1 MTQYHSKVMWDKMK
15 IAIITG
21 TRAEYGL
28 LYPVMRAIQD
38 HPELDLSIIATGMH
52 LSPEH
57 GYTVKEIEKDGF
69 DIDVTVDM
77 LFSNDTGASM
87 AKSVGVGIIGITQ
100 ALEHIKPNIVLALGD
115 RDEPF
120 AGAIAASHMNIPVA
134 HIHGGD
140 TTGGGCIDD
149 SIRHSITKFAHIHFP
164 VTEES
169 AGRIEKLGEEPW
181 RIHTVGAPGL
191 DTILNAKLIPKEQL
205 IKQYSLNANKPLL
218 LAIQHP
224 VTTQPENAGNEMR
237 TTLEAL
243 SELDVQTILVY
254 PNSDAGG
261 RSMIEVIKEYE
272 HIPFLH
278 TFKSLPHIE
287 YLSLLNIADALV
299 GNSSS
304 GIIEA
309 SSFHLPVVNIG
320 IRQEGRQRTDNVINV
335 ASNKEHI
342 IEAINTALYDEVFK
356 QKVNECVNPYGDGKA
371 GVRIAEVL
379 AEIEIDQ
386 KLLQKKITY

>member
-1 MTQYHSKVMWDKMK
+1 MSRK
-15 IAIITG
+15 ITVITG

-28 LYPVMRAIQD
+28 LYPVMRAIQN
-38 HPELDLSIIATGMH
+38 HPKLDLSIIATGMH

-57 GYTVKEIEKDGF
+57 GYTVKEIENDGF
-69 DIDVTVDM
+69 EIDVTVDM

-100 ALEHIKPNIVLALGD
+100 ALEHIKPDIVLVLGD

-120 AGAIAASHMNIPVA
+120 TGVIAASHMNIPIA

-140 TTGGGCIDD
+140 STTGGCIDE

-164 VTEES
+164 ATEES
-169 AGRIEKLGEEPW
+169 AVRIKKLGEETW
-181 RIHTVGAPGL
+181 RIHTAGAPGL
-191 DTILNAKLIPKEQL
+191 DTILNTNFIQKEQL
-205 IKQYSLNANKPLL
+205 IERYSLNANKPLL
-218 LAIQHP
+218 LAVQHP
-224 VTTQPENAGNEMR
+224 VTTQPENAANEMR

-243 SELDVQTILVY
+243 FELGVQTILVY
-254 PNSDAGG
+254 PNADAGG

-272 HIPFLH
+272 HLSFLR

-287 YLSLLNIADALV
+287 YLSLLNIAYALV

-320 IRQEGRQRTDNVINV
+320 IRQEGRQRTNNVIDV
-335 ASNKEHI
+335 ASDKEKI
-342 IEAINTALYDEVFK
+342 IEAINTALNDEAFK
-356 QKVNECVNPYGDGKA
+356 QKTNECVNPYGNGKA
-371 GVRIAEVL
+371 AVRIAEVL
-379 AEIEIDQ
+379 AGIEIDQ

>member
-1 MTQYHSKVMWDKMK
+1 MAVKKV
-15 IAIITG
+15 AVITG

-28 LYPVMRAIQD
+28 LYPVMRAIQN
-38 HPELDLSIIATGMH
+38 HSELDNSIIATGMH

-69 DIDVTVDM
+69 KVDVAVDM
-77 LFSNDTGASM
+77 LLSNDTGASM
-87 AKSVGVGIIGITQ
+87 SKSVGIGLIGITQ
-100 ALEHIKPNIVLALGD
+100 ALEQIKPDIVLVLGD

-120 AGAIAASHMNIPVA
+120 AGAIAASHMNIPLA

-140 TTGGGCIDD
+140 STTGGCIDE

-164 VTEES
+164 ATEES
-169 AGRIEKLGEEPW
+169 AERIEKLGEEPW

-191 DTILNAKLIPKEQL
+191 DTILNTKLISKEQL
-205 IKQYSLNANKPLL
+205 IEQYSLNANEPLL

-224 VTTQPENAGNEMR
+224 VTTQPENAANEMR

-243 SELDVQTILVY
+243 AELGMQTILVH

-272 HIPFLH
+272 HLPFLH

-320 IRQEGRQRTDNVINV
+320 IRQEGRQRTNNVIDV
-335 ASNKEHI
+335 ASNKEQI
-342 IEAINTALYDEVFK
+342 IEAINNALYDETFK
-356 QKVNECVNPYGDGKA
+356 QKVNECINPYGDGKA
-371 GVRIAEVL
+371 GLRIAEVL
-379 AEIEIDQ
+379 AGIEIDQ

>member
-1 MTQYHSKVMWDKMK
+1 MK
-15 IAIITG
+15 RKITVITG

-38 HPELDLSIIATGMH
+38 HPEFDLSIIATGMH

-57 GYTVKEIEKDGF
+57 GYTITEIENDGF
-69 DIDVTVDM
+69 KVDAAVDM
-77 LFSNDTGASM
+77 LLSNDTGASM
-87 AKSVGVGIIGITQ
+87 AKSLGIGIIGITQ
-100 ALEHIKPNIVLALGD
+100 ALEQINPNIVLLLGD

-120 AGAIAASHMNIPVA
+120 AGAIAASQMNIPVA
-134 HIHGGD
+134 HLHGGD
-140 TTGGGCIDD
+140 STSGGCIDE

-164 VTEES
+164 ATEES
-169 AGRIEKLGEEPW
+169 AERIKKLGEETW

-191 DTILNAKLIPKEQL
+191 DTILNTELIPKEQL
-205 IKQYSLNANKPLL
+205 IKQYSLNTNEPLL
-218 LAIQHP
+218 ITIQHP
-224 VTTQPENAGNEMR
+224 VTTQPENAANEMR
-237 TTLEAL
+237 TTLEAIA
-243 SELDVQTILVY
+243 ELGIQTILVY

-272 HIPFLH
+272 HLPFLY

-320 IRQEGRQRTDNVINV
+320 IRQEGRQRTDNVIDV
-335 ASNKEHI
+335 APGKEKI
-342 IEAINTALYDEVFK
+342 IEAINIALHDETFK
-356 QKVNECVNPYGDGKA
+356 QKVNECVNPYGDGRA
-371 GVRIAEVL
+371 GLKIAEVL
-379 AEIEIDQ
+379 AGIEIDQ
-386 KLLQKKITY
+386 KLLQKHITY

>member
-1 MTQYHSKVMWDKMK
+1 MK
-15 IAIITG
+15 RKITVITG

-57 GYTVKEIEKDGF
+57 GYTITEIENDGF
-69 DIDVTVDM
+69 KVDAAVDM
-77 LFSNDTGASM
+77 LLSNDTGASM
-87 AKSVGVGIIGITQ
+87 AKSLGIGIIGITQ
-100 ALEHIKPNIVLALGD
+100 ALEQINPDIVLLLGD

-120 AGAIAASHMNIPVA
+120 AGAIAASQMNIPVA
-134 HIHGGD
+134 HLHGGD
-140 TTGGGCIDD
+140 STSGGCIDE

-164 VTEES
+164 ATEES
-169 AGRIEKLGEEPW
+169 AERIKKLGEETW

-191 DTILNAKLIPKEQL
+191 DTILNTELIPKEQL
-205 IKQYSLNANKPLL
+205 IKQYSLNTNEPLL
-218 LAIQHP
+218 ITIQHP
-224 VTTQPENAGNEMR
+224 VTTQPENAASEMR

-243 SELDVQTILVY
+243 SELGMQTILVY

-272 HIPFLH
+272 HLPFLY
-278 TFKSLPHIE
+278 TFKSLPHVE

-320 IRQEGRQRTDNVINV
+320 IRQEGRQRTDNVIDV
-335 ASNKEHI
+335 APSKEKI
-342 IEAINTALYDEVFK
+342 IEAINIDLHDETFK
-356 QKVNECVNPYGDGKA
+356 QKVNECVNPYGDGRA
-371 GVRIAEVL
+371 GLKIAEVL
-379 AEIEIDQ
+379 AGIEIDQ
-386 KLLQKKITY
+386 KLLQKHITY

>member
-1 MTQYHSKVMWDKMK
+1 MMVVKR
-15 IAIITG
+15 IAVITG

-28 LYPVMRAIQD
+28 LNPVIRAIQD
-38 HPELDLSIIATGMH
+38 HPELNLSIIATGMH
-52 LSPEH
+52 LSKEH
-57 GYTVKEIEKDGF
+57 GYTIKEIENSGF
-69 DIDVTVDM
+69 KVDVAVDM
-77 LFSNDTGASM
+77 LLSNDTGTSM
-87 AKSVGVGIIGITQ
+87 AKSLGLGLIGIAQ
-100 ALEHIKPNIVLALGD
+100 ALDQINPDIVLVLGD
-115 RDEPF
+115 RGEPL
-120 AGAIAASHMNIPVA
+120 AAAIAALHMNIAIA

-140 TTGGGCIDD
+140 TMTGGVIDS

-164 VTEES
+164 ATEES
-169 AGRIEKLGEEPW
+169 AARIEKLGEETW

-191 DTILNAKLIPKEQL
+191 DTILNTEFIPKEQL
-205 IKQYSLNANKPLL
+205 IEQYSLNASEPLIL
-218 LAIQHP
+218 TIQHP
-224 VTTQPENAGNEMR
+224 VTTQPENAGSEMR

-243 SELDVQTILVY
+243 SELGMQSILVY

-261 RSMIEVIKEYE
+261 RSIIEVIKEYE
-272 HIPFLH
+272 HLPFLH

-287 YLSLLNIADALV
+287 YLSMLNIADALV

-320 IRQEGRQRTDNVINV
+320 IRQEGRQRTNNVIDV
-335 ASNKEHI
+335 ASDKGKI
-342 IEAINTALYDEVFK
+342 IEAINTALYDKGFK

-371 GVRIAEVL
+371 GFRIAEVL
-379 AEIEIDQ
+379 AGIEINQ

>member
-1 MTQYHSKVMWDKMK
+1 MNRK
-15 IAIITG
+15 IAVITG

-28 LYPVMRAIQD
+28 LYPVMQAIQD
-38 HPELDLSIIATGMH
+38 HSELDLLIIATGMH

-69 DIDVTVDM
+69 KVDVAVDM
-77 LFSNDTGASM
+77 LLSNDTGASIS
-87 AKSVGVGIIGITQ
+87 KSVGIGVIGITQ
-100 ALEHIKPNIVLALGD
+100 ALEQIKPDIVLILGD

-120 AGAIAASHMNIPVA
+120 AGAIAALHMNIPIA

-140 TTGGGCIDD
+140 STTGGCIDEG
-149 SIRHSITKFAHIHFP
+149 IRHSITKFAHTHFP
-164 VTEES
+164 ATEES
-169 AGRIEKLGEEPW
+169 AARIEKLGEEPW

-191 DTILNAKLIPKEQL
+191 DTILNTELLLKEQL
-205 IKQYSLNANKPLL
+205 IEQYLLNANEPLL

-224 VTTQPENAGNEMR
+224 VTTQPKNAANEMR

-243 SELDVQTILVY
+243 SELGLQTILIY

-261 RSMIEVIKEYE
+261 RSMIEVIKEHE
-272 HIPFLH
+272 HLPFLR
-278 TFKSLPHIE
+278 TFKSLPHVD

-320 IRQEGRQRTDNVINV
+320 IRQEGRQRTNNVIDV
-335 ASNKEHI
+335 ASDKDKI
-342 IEAINTALYDEVFK
+342 FKAINTALYDKAFK
-356 QKVNECVNPYGDGKA
+356 QKVNKCVNPYGNGKA
-371 GVRIAEVL
+371 GLRIAEVL
-379 AEIEIDQ
+379 AGIEINQ